1 MNSRSPLDT
10 ISKGGFLMSFMN
22 AEMKEA
28 IRYCIEGNDILQQFL
43 FDQTG
48 LIGQV
53 DWNKFMRFRIK
64 RGPFHKRR
72 RYNSLMKTANAL

>member
-10 ISKGGFLMSFMN
+10 ISKGDFLMSFMN
-22 AEMKEA
+22 VEMKEA
-28 IRYCIEGNDILQQFL
+28 IRYRIEGNDILQQYL

-53 DWNKFMRFRIK
+53 GSNKFMRFSNK
-64 RGPFHKRR
+64 K
-72 RYNSLMKTANAL
+72 